1 MTVLRFVFLILMHVG
16 TLCECSHWCVHIYN
30 GRCTC
35 VCMFT
40 LVSACVCMFTLIGA
54 SVGACVCAHVYT
66 GGCICVCACSHWW
79 VHYACRCT
87 WMPAADAGKFLL
99 SCSTF
104 LFLKKILSRISR
116 AFCLPR
122 LEVQAS
128 LHTWTIFHVGFRYP
142 NASSLPA
149 GQELQLLRHLS
160 ISSVPFQ
167 NPLQILYI
175 TMSV

>member
-1 MTVLRFVFLILMHVG
+1 MWAHCVNVHTGVCIFTMVDAHV
-16 TLCECSHWCVHIYN
+16 CACSHWWV
-30 GRCTC
+30 RVC

-40 LVSACVCMFTLIGA
+40 LVGA
-54 SVGACVCAHVYT
+54 SVGAYVCVHVYT

-142 NASSLPA
+142 NASSLAA
-149 GQELQLLRHLS
+149 GQELQLLSHLS

-167 NPLQILYI
+167 NPLQILFI